1 MPYGCAAPI
10 KKVEINFF
18 KRAWKIDFGFFICAR
33 VAGYGIFYCSS
44 CPVLQVIV
52 QHALIEEKLRKHLR
66 KSAFV
71 SDEQRK
77 LMRDKELT
85 GASPCLAVCRIL
97 IATFQRLMNKPH
109 SHKTKKSLVEPSPW
123 ALKGG
128 GSDCVGRSPDFIKA
142 TCWLDQGLRKERPF
156 SLPLRS
162 LPRS

>member
-18 KRAWKIDFGFFICAR
+18 KLAWKIDFDFFIYAR
-33 VAGYGIFYCSS
+33 YAGYGIFCCSPLLRPAS
-44 CPVLQVIV
+44 NSYACAIK
-52 QHALIEEKLRKHLR
+52 EKLRKHLR

-97 IATFQRLMNKPH
+97 IAPFQRLMNKPH
-109 SHKTKKSLVEPSPW
+109 SHKTKKSLVEPSPRGW
-123 ALKGG
+123 MGMWSA
-128 GSDCVGRSPDFIKA
+128 GRSWSVISVS
-142 TCWLDQGLRKERPF
+142 RRPRF
-156 SLPLRS
+156 YI
-162 LPRS
+162 

>member
-1 MPYGCAAPI
+1 MRPRCGLWH
-10 KKVEINFF
+10 FLL
-18 KRAWKIDFGFFICAR
+18 W
-33 VAGYGIFYCSS
+33 SL
-44 CPVLQVIV
+44 PVLQVIV

-109 SHKTKKSLVEPSPW
+109 SHKTKKSLVEPSPR
-123 ALKGG
+123 APGVGG
-128 GSDCVGRSPDFIKA
+128 GSLYAAEPRILSGLAAFVSPGKRTIRCLFHLKF
-142 TCWLDQGLRKERPF
+142 RK
-156 SLPLRS
+156 S
-162 LPRS
+162 

>member
-18 KRAWKIDFGFFICAR
+18 KQAWKIDFDFFICAR

-97 IATFQRLMNKPH
+97 IATLQRLMNKPH
-109 SHKTKKSLVEPSPW
+109 SHKTKKSLVEPSPRELDGRW
-123 ALKGG
+123 KIHAAAGDSTSCRAALDWRRDAQ
-128 GSDCVGRSPDFIKA
+128 SS
-142 TCWLDQGLRKERPF
+142 
-156 SLPLRS
+156 S
-162 LPRS
+162 

>member
-18 KRAWKIDFGFFICAR
+18 KPAWKIDFDFFVCAR

-52 QHALIEEKLRKHLR
+52 QHAPIKEKLRKHLR

-97 IATFQRLMNKPH
+97 IVTFQRLMNKPH
-109 SHKTKKSLVEPSPW
+109 SHKTKKSLVEPSSRG
-123 ALKGG
+123 AEGEG
-128 GSDCVGRSPDFIKA
+128 
-142 TCWLDQGLRKERPF
+142 
-156 SLPLRS
+156 
-162 LPRS
+162 

>member
-18 KRAWKIDFGFFICAR
+18 KLAWKIDFDFFICAR

-97 IATFQRLMNKPH
+97 IAPFQRLMNKPH

-123 ALKGG
+123 ALIGG
-128 GSDCVGRSPDFIKA
+128 GGA
-142 TCWLDQGLRKERPF
+142 TCGWKVPSKGQKWSTNSVP
-156 SLPLRS
+156 
-162 LPRS
+162 